1 MLAAAAPATD
11 DAQRA
16 QLRRLR
22 RVEYLQTKSRWWTH
36 DTRSLK
42 AALLDWALVGSQAPL
57 TKAWRAHRRRV
68 VADLVR
74 LAFVGTRLKPT
85 VAGAREAC
93 AAAAA
98 TRGFPARHVWRCAL
112 RNAAAAG
119 EAEVV
124 VESIMA
130 FYDDRYVVSS
140 AEVRVV
146 APGAH

>member
-1 MLAAAAPATD
+1 MLAAAPPTESD

-36 DTRSLK
+36 DTRTLK

-85 VAGAREAC
+85 VAGARSLLIPLPDDE
-93 AAAAA
+93 
-98 TRGFPARHVWRCAL
+98 RKKQRE
-112 RNAAAAG
+112 NAMSLG
-119 EAEVV
+119 KLT
-124 VESIMA
+124 M
-130 FYDDRYVVSS
+130 
-140 AEVRVV
+140 
-146 APGAH
+146 

>member
-1 MLAAAAPATD
+1 MPQGNNVILNSEGENNLP
-11 DAQRA
+11 
-16 QLRRLR
+16 
-22 RVEYLQTKSRWWTH
+22 H
-36 DTRSLK
+36 
-42 AALLDWALVGSQAPL
+42 P
-57 TKAWRAHRRRV
+57 
-68 VADLVR
+68 
-74 LAFVGTRLKPT
+74 KPT

-112 RNAAAAG
+112 RNAAAGG
-119 EAEVV
+119 EAGVV

>member
-1 MLAAAAPATD
+1 MF
-11 DAQRA
+11 
-16 QLRRLR
+16 
-22 RVEYLQTKSRWWTH
+22 E
-36 DTRSLK
+36 RSAGENGPK
-42 AALLDWALVGSQAPL
+42 RGDSGRQIS
-57 TKAWRAHRRRV
+57 H
-68 VADLVR
+68 
-74 LAFVGTRLKPT
+74 GTRLLLPYCTRAKSGSKSARLKPQNNFFRTTT

-93 AAAAA
+93 VAAAA

-112 RNAAAAG
+112 RHAAAAG

-124 VESIMA
+124 VQSIMA